1 MPDSSSPARAQAPLL
16 ALCLFGLL
24 FSSPTTSAPGP
35 WVSPPDLSFGRGS
48 DDVTLAQTLLPEA
61 RSLRTVADE
70 GGTAATD
77 AAPAFVGS
85 RGTGA
90 SRFVQELVLA
100 IAPYVNTEEIMIDD
114 KHQHMHGFAVN
125 TDRGGIFDGTD
136 DVTLHS
142 AAELEHDQVMGYSKL
157 VLLLADGE
165 HRLLACVAHLV
176 GTQVTLSSAVATLAT
191 GVPRNAGGGLRGA
204 SLTTLS
210 SQHFAVSFS
219 TSAGGAGFGRGSRAD
234 DRNKNS
240 SKLLFACVHPTS
252 DAIHVQSV
260 REIAPVV
267 ATDSCVIASMTSVI
281 VVSVTDTSPPFATA
295 WLAALRV
302 QTLSD
307 RDDQVWASV
316 SVDTG
321 SPPDSV
327 TLQVGNI
334 YPGTVACTGLN
345 HSGAL
350 AAVVTYRS
358 MTPFN
363 DCGAYP
369 APAHATVS
377 PSGRVLLREAVNIT
391 CNAGFEPS
399 PGSGTARA
407 VCRGFSP
414 DAAAAAAAGRAPPDL
429 ASRGWVFS
437 AGVFDAGI
445 LCRPISCGRVSL
457 PPHTRGEL
465 VRRRGEFSQRTVYH
479 ASPDPA
485 NTSALFFGDELLLSC
500 GVGYVLSESGAAS
513 LVCLADGSLLGTG
526 DAV

>member
-1 MPDSSSPARAQAPLL
+1 MPDGSSPARTQAPLL
-16 ALCLFGLL
+16 ALCFFGLL

-114 KHQHMHGFAVN
+114 NHQHLHGIAVN
-125 TDRGGIFDGTD
+125 TDRGGILDGTD

-191 GVPRNAGGGLRGA
+191 GVPRHAGGGLLGA

-219 TSAGGAGFGRGSRAD
+219 TSAGVGRGSRAD
-234 DRNKNS
+234 DSNKNS
-240 SKLLFACVHPTS
+240 SKILFACVHPTS
-252 DAIHVQSV
+252 DAIQVQSV

-307 RDDQVWASV
+307 RDDSVWASV
-316 SVDTG
+316 SVDTA

-327 TLQVGNI
+327 SLQVGNI
-334 YPGTVACTGLN
+334 YPGTVACSALI
-345 HSGAL
+345 HSGPL

-399 PGSGTARA
+399 PGSGSVRA

-414 DAAAAAAAGRAPPDL
+414 DTAAAAGRAPPAL
-429 ASRGWVFS
+429 VSRGWVFA

-445 LCRPISCGRVSL
+445 LCRPISCGHVSL

-465 VRRRGEFSQRTVYH
+465 VRRRGFLSERTVYP

-485 NTSALFFGDELLLSC
+485 NTSALVFGDGLLLSC
-500 GVGYVLSESGAAS
+500 GAGFVLSESGSAS
-513 LVCLADGSLLGTG
+513 VVCLADGSLLGTG
-526 DAV
+526 DAA